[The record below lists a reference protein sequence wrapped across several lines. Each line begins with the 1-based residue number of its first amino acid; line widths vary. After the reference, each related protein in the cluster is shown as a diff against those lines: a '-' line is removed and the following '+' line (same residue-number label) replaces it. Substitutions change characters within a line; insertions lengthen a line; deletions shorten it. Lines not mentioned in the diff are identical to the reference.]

1 MKNKKAIV
9 VHSGGMD
16 SSLCLA
22 IAIAEHGKENV
33 LSLSFKYSQRHQN
46 ELTQAQKISDYF
58 KVEHVVLD
66 LSLLGEITKNALV
79 DSSLS
84 IEHLEKQS
92 PNTLVVGR
100 NGLMMRVAAIYGFNL
115 GVLELYV
122 GVMELEV
129 ANSGYRDCS
138 RKYVDL
144 IEAALR
150 LDLNNEKFSIKT
162 PLVFLTKKES
172 MALAFKMGV
181 LSFLLEETITCY
193 EGIIKFGCGKCP
205 ACLLRNQG
213 IGAFLKDHP
222 DFDFSYKNEIVSAH
236 NS

>member
-1 MKNKKAIV
+1 MKNKKAIII
-9 VHSGGMD
+9 HSGGMD

-46 ELTQAQKISDYF
+46 ELIQAQKISNYF
-58 KVEHVVLD
+58 QVDHVVLD
-66 LSLLGEITKNALV
+66 LSLMGEITKNALV
-79 DSSLS
+79 DSSVS
-84 IEHLEKQS
+84 IEHPENQS

-144 IEAALR
+144 IEATLR

-162 PLVFLTKKES
+162 PLVFLTKKET
-172 MALAFKMGV
+172 MELAFKMGV
-181 LSFLLEETITCY
+181 LNFLLEETITCY

-213 IGAFLKDHP
+213 IGDFLKDHP
-222 DFDFSYKNEIVSAH
+222 SFDFSYKNEIVSAH